1 MAETEAGHPLVWI
14 DCEMTG
20 LDVDSDVIIEI
31 FCIITDGDLEILDE
45 EGWGVVIHQT
55 KETMDKMD
63 EWCTRTH
70 GENGLTTAVLA
81 SKVTA
86 EQAAAELLE
95 YIKKFVPEPRRG
107 LLAGNSVHA
116 DKAFLRK
123 EPYKKVHD
131 HLSYR
136 ILDVSSLKEA
146 SKRWSSKDILNGV
159 PKKRA
164 VHKAKDDIYESIAE
178 ARYYK
183 EVIFRGKQK

>member
-1 MAETEAGHPLVWI
+1 M
-14 DCEMTG
+14 
-20 LDVDSDVIIEI
+20 
-31 FCIITDGDLEILDE
+31 
-45 EGWGVVIHQT
+45 
-55 KETMDKMD
+55 KD

-70 GENGLTTAVLA
+70 GKNGLTAAVLA

-86 EQAAAELLE
+86 EQAATDLLE
-95 YIKKFVPEPRRG
+95 YIKKYVPEPKRG

-131 HLSYR
+131 YLSYR

-146 SKRWSSKDILNGV
+146 SKRWSSADVLDGV
-159 PKKRA
+159 PRKRA
-164 VHKAKDDIYESIAE
+164 THKAKDDIFESIDE

-183 EVIFRGKQK
+183 EVIFQGKQK

>member
-1 MAETEAGHPLVWI
+1 
-14 DCEMTG
+14 MTG